1 MSIRP
6 PARQVGGW
14 GVSPSES
21 SSETSKE
28 EDASGKNV
36 RRELEP
42 IREGACGGLVTG
54 GNGASLRASQQT
66 GGSVVNQAASRADKG
81 IGGIAPLDLSHGS
94 KEDAPRREARRKG
107 EPQGRHPQGVPAPP
121 RARND
126 KEGGNKEEAGSKGSH
141 QTKKAD

>member
-1 MSIRP
+1 MGE
-6 PARQVGGW
+6 VGTLA
-14 GVSPSES
+14 
-21 SSETSKE
+21 ETHLS
-28 EDASGKNV
+28 
-36 RRELEP
+36 
-42 IREGACGGLVTG
+42 
-54 GNGASLRASQQT
+54 
-66 GGSVVNQAASRADKG
+66 ADKG

>member
-1 MSIRP
+1 MGE
-6 PARQVGGW
+6 VGTLA
-14 GVSPSES
+14 
-21 SSETSKE
+21 ETHLS
-28 EDASGKNV
+28 
-36 RRELEP
+36 
-42 IREGACGGLVTG
+42 
-54 GNGASLRASQQT
+54 
-66 GGSVVNQAASRADKG
+66 ADKG

-141 QTKKAD
+141 RTKKAD